1 MARKTASKSTKS
13 KTKEVKTKKSAKIE
27 KGEKYY
33 CEVCGC
39 EIVCIKPSE
48 ASVVCCEEPIVLV
61 LE

>member
-1 MARKTASKSTKS
+1 MAKKMESKPTKPG
-13 KTKEVKTKKSAKIE
+13 TNEVKTKKAEKIE

-48 ASVVCCEEPIVLV
+48 ASVVCCEEPMVLV

>member
-1 MARKTASKSTKS
+1 MAKKMES
-13 KTKEVKTKKSAKIE
+13 KTTERKTKKAAKIE

-39 EIVCIKPSE
+39 EMVCVKPSE
-48 ASVVCCEEPIVLV
+48 AAVVCCEEPMLLV

>member
-1 MARKTASKSTKS
+1 MAKKMESKTTER
-13 KTKEVKTKKSAKIE
+13 KTKEVKTKKAAKIE

-39 EIVCIKPSE
+39 EMVCVKPSE
-48 ASVVCCEEPIVLV
+48 AAVVCCEEPMLLV